1 MADKLSLDNAV
12 EELHAGNE
20 ETGEPEVELIDP
32 VEEGADAEIEEP
44 EGEEQ
49 PEEQDDDP
57 YAQLVP
63 VKIDGRDTQ
72 VTLREALDGY
82 IRTATFHQR
91 MSEADVVRRQAEQL
105 AGELAWHRKHYLD
118 SIEVVKQLVAQEGL
132 DDPRRED
139 YEDGPSWLEAKAV
152 VDARRAKL
160 QQLSA
165 VQADEVQQVQAEA
178 LNNLRAK
185 AAFETRTFYEHPE
198 MRGQWRDMPTFKA
211 HMEKTKVWA
220 QQRLGYNPK
229 ELASIYDHRAAIAL
243 TKARLYDEAME
254 RANARVGRKA
264 AGAERYTIKGN
275 VTAGAQRGPMNGAKR
290 AQAVFDKR
298 PTVDNAVDL
307 ILSKR
312 EVRH

>member
-1 MADKLSLDNAV
+1 MVEKLSLDNAV
-12 EELHAGNE
+12 EELHAGSDE
-20 ETGEPEVELIDP
+20 AGEPEVELIDP

-44 EGEEQ
+44 EGEE
-49 PEEQDDDP
+49 PEGQEDDP

-63 VKIDGRDTQ
+63 VKIDGRETQ

-91 MSEADVVRRQAEQL
+91 MSEADVVRRQAEQV
-105 AGELAWHRKHYLD
+105 AGELTWHRKHYLD
-118 SIEVVKQLVAQEGL
+118 SIEVVKQLIAQEGL

-139 YEDGPSWLEAKAV
+139 YEDGASWLEAKAV
-152 VDARRAKL
+152 VDARKAKI

-165 VQADEVQQVQAEA
+165 VQADEVRQVQGEA
-178 LNNLRAK
+178 LERLQAK
-185 AAFETRTFYEHPE
+185 ATFETRVFYEHPE
-198 MRGQWRDMPTFKA
+198 MRGQWRDLSSFKA
-211 HMEKTKVWA
+211 HMDKTKAWA
-220 QQRLGYNPK
+220 QQRLGYSK
-229 ELASIYDHRAAIAL
+229 QELASIYDHRAAIAL

-275 VTAGAQRGPMNGAKR
+275 VTAGAQRGPLNGVKR
-290 AQAVFDKR
+290 AEATFNKR